1 MRLGLVINIFT
12 VRELVPRFHVGL
24 PSLSILKA
32 VHSAS
37 GRAAEYQD
45 LMTATKNSEIS
56 LKDLTGLHEYFQCL
70 NNVHAN
76 FSLFDF
82 WVAAHS
88 SETMQ

>member
-56 LKDLTGLHEYFQCL
+56 LKDLTGLHEYFL
-70 NNVHAN
+70 KNVH
-76 FSLFDF
+76 DF
-82 WVAAHS
+82 
-88 SETMQ
+88 